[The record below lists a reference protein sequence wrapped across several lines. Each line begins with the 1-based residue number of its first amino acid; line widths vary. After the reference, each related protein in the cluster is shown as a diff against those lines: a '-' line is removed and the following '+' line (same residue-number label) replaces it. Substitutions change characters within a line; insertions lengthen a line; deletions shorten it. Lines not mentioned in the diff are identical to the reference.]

1 MKSLIYAVVAISV
14 IGAPAVSFAQSNGP
28 VTRAQVRDELIQLE
42 QAGYRVPVG
51 NNPYYPEDIQA
62 AQARVTAKSTEAQ
75 SGMSGTSGMS
85 GMSGYGAAMQGTSES
100 GAPASMENTKST
112 FFGR

>member
-1 MKSLIYAVVAISV
+1 MKTLIYAVVAASV
-14 IGAPAVSFAQSNGP
+14 IGAPAMSFAQTTSP
-28 VTRAQVRDELIQLE
+28 LTRAQVREELIQLE

-51 NNPYYPEDIQA
+51 NDPYYPDNIQA
-62 AQARVTAKSTEAQ
+62 AQARVAAKNAEAQ
-75 SGMSGTSGMS
+75 SGMSGMS

-100 GAPASMENTKST
+100 GAPASMENTKSI

>member
-1 MKSLIYAVVAISV
+1 MKTLIYAVVAASV
-14 IGAPAVSFAQSNGP
+14 IGAPAMSFAQTTSP
-28 VTRAQVRDELIQLE
+28 LTRAQVREELIQLE

-51 NNPYYPEDIQA
+51 NDPYYPDNIQA
-62 AQARVTAKSTEAQ
+62 AQARVAAKNAEAQ
-75 SGMSGTSGMS
+75 SGMS

-100 GAPASMENTKST
+100 GAPASMENTKSI